1 MIKDETKEMVTKEDV
16 RNIVQEELKLILEE
30 RNEL

>member
-16 RNIVQEELKLILEE
+16 RNIIQEELKLILEE